1 MPPIIIDDSYS
12 VSNPG
17 DHSQVL
23 EPIAEDEDELRTTG
37 MPEIE
42 RRRSTAKFPIMRF

>member
-1 MPPIIIDDSYS
+1 MIDESYS

-17 DHSQVL
+17 DYSQVL